1 MAIWNRNARQS
12 SSSDGASPHS
22 DPEKHGHGDY
32 GKSGVIGTGET
43 TAFNTDNNGVTV
55 HEDHKHLHR
64 GLKSRHIT
72 MIAIGGAIGTGLIIG
87 TGKALAQSGPGS
99 ILIAYTSVGL
109 LVYIVM
115 TALGEMAAWIPHSSG
130 FAGYATRFVD
140 PALGFALGWTYW
152 CKYIITT
159 PNQLTASALI
169 IQEWKTAEEVNP
181 GVWVAVFLVVI
192 CAINYFGIK
201 FFGELEFWL
210 SSIKVITIVGVIILS
225 FLLAVGATPGQE
237 ATGFKYYK
245 NPGAFREY
253 IDTGAAGKFYG
264 FWSSFVNAVF
274 AYLGTELIGVTVGE
288 AQNPRKTIPRA
299 IKLTFYRILFFYCLA
314 VFFLG
319 MIVPYNSEQLKF
331 ANTSKA
337 RASASPFVVAIK
349 LAGIKHLPGI
359 LNACILL
366 FTFSASNSDLYI
378 ASRTIY
384 GLAEQGHAPKIFRW
398 TDKRGVPV
406 PALAISALFCCT
418 AFMNVA
424 DDSTVVFG
432 YFVNLTTI
440 FGLLSWISLLVSH
453 IFFVRARRAQG
464 ITNDQLAYTAPFG
477 LIGSYIGL
485 FFCCLIALTKN
496 FNVFTKGKYGN
507 FDYKN
512 FVTGYLGI
520 PVYLICI
527 FGYKFFMKSKMVRPH
542 EADFYTGKDEIDRE
556 EEAFLAVQAEK
567 KAAGGNKGGWFYKT
581 FIAWLI

>member
-1 MAIWNRNARQS
+1 M
-12 SSSDGASPHS
+12 
-22 DPEKHGHGDY
+22 Y
-32 GKSGVIGTGET
+32 GKTEYMTGT
-43 TAFNTDNNGVTV
+43 TAQPRVDENGVTIY
-55 HEDHKHLHR
+55 EDNNHLHR

-99 ILIAYTSVGL
+99 ILIAYTSVGF

-115 TALGEMAAWIPHSSG
+115 TALGEMAAWIPHGSG
-130 FAGYATRFVD
+130 FAGYATRFCD

-159 PNQLTASALI
+159 PNQLTATALI
-169 IQEWKTAEEVNP
+169 IQEWVPPARVNP
-181 GVWVAVFLVVI
+181 GIFILIFLLLI
-192 CAINYFGIK
+192 CGINYFGIK

-210 SSIKVITIVGVIILS
+210 STIKVIVIVGVIILS
-225 FLLAVGATPGQE
+225 FLLAVGAGPGP

-245 NPGAFREY
+245 NPGAFRPY
-253 IDTGAAGKFYG
+253 IASGDAGKFYG
-264 FWSSFVNAVF
+264 FWSSLVNAVF

-299 IKLTFYRILFFYCLA
+299 IKLTFYRILFFYCLS

-319 MIVPYNSEQLKF
+319 MLVPYNSEDLKF
-331 ANTSKA
+331 ANQQKA
-337 RASASPFVVAIK
+337 KASASPFVVAIRI
-349 LAGIKHLPGI
+349 AGIKALPDI

-384 GLAEQGHAPKIFRW
+384 GLAEEGHAPKIFKW

-418 AFMNVA
+418 AFMNA
-424 DDSTVVFG
+424 ASSSTVVFG

-453 IFFVRARRAQG
+453 IYFVRARRAQG
-464 ITNDQLAYTAPFG
+464 IADNQLAYVAPFG
-477 LIGSYIGL
+477 LWGSIIAL

-496 FNVFTKGKYGN
+496 FNVFTRSPKTYGD

-520 PVYLICI
+520 PIYLICI
-527 FGYKFFMKSKMVRPH
+527 FGYKFIMKSKGVKPH
-542 EADFYTGKDEIDRE
+542 EADFYSGKDEIDRE
-556 EEAFLAVQAEK
+556 EEAFLAAQAEK
-567 KAAGGNKGGWFYKT
+567 KLAQGGKKNGSWFYRT
-581 FIAWLI
+581 FVAWLI

>member
-1 MAIWNRNARQS
+1 MAIFRKRHS
-12 SSSDGASPHS
+12 DSSDGASPHNS
-22 DPEKHGHGDY
+22 DPEKSGARTDY
-32 GKSGVIGTGET
+32 QHATGED
-43 TAFNTDNNGVTV
+43 AVTDANGVAV
-55 HEDHKHLHR
+55 HTDHTHLHR

-109 LVYIVM
+109 LVYVVM

-130 FAGYATRFVD
+130 FAGYATRFCD

-159 PNQLTASALI
+159 PNQITASALI
-169 IQEWKTAEEVNP
+169 IQEWPRTASDKVNP
-181 GVWVAVFLVVI
+181 GVWVAIFLI
-192 CAINYFGIK
+192 TITAINYFGIK

-210 SSIKVITIVGVIILS
+210 SSIKVVTIIGVIILS
-225 FLLAVGATPGQE
+225 FLLAVGAGPGP

-245 NPGAFREY
+245 NPGAFKPY
-253 IDTGAAGKFYG
+253 IAKGDAGKFYG
-264 FWSSFVNAVF
+264 FWSSLVNAVF

-299 IKLTFYRILFFYCLA
+299 IKLTFYRILFFYCLS

-319 MIVPYNSEQLKF
+319 MLVPYNSKELAF
-331 ANTSKA
+331 ALNAGT

-349 LAGIKHLPGI
+349 LAGIKALPDI

-378 ASRTIY
+378 ASRTLF

-398 TDKRGVPV
+398 TDNRGVPV
-406 PALAISALFCCT
+406 PALGLSALMCCT
-418 AFMNVA
+418 AFMNAA
-424 DDSTVVFG
+424 DDAKIVFG

-464 ITNDQLAYTAPFG
+464 ITNDQLAYTAPLG
-477 LIGSYIGL
+477 LMGSYIAL

-496 FNVFTKGKYGN
+496 FPVFTKGKWGN

-520 PVYLICI
+520 PIYLFCI
-527 FGYKFFMKSKMVRPH
+527 LGYKFFMKSKMVQPH

-556 EEAFLAVQAEK
+556 EEAFLAHQAAVK
-567 KAAGGNKGGWFYKT
+567 SNDKNASWFYRT
-581 FIAWLI
+581 FVAWLF

>member
-1 MAIWNRNARQS
+1 
-12 SSSDGASPHS
+12 
-22 DPEKHGHGDY
+22 
-32 GKSGVIGTGET
+32 
-43 TAFNTDNNGVTV
+43 
-55 HEDHKHLHR
+55 
-64 GLKSRHIT
+64 
-72 MIAIGGAIGTGLIIG
+72 
-87 TGKALAQSGPGS
+87 
-99 ILIAYTSVGL
+99 
-109 LVYIVM
+109 M

-169 IQEWKTAEEVNP
+169 IQEWKTADQVNP

-210 SSIKVITIVGVIILS
+210 SSIKVLTIVGVIFLS
-225 FLLAVGATPGQE
+225 FLLAVGAGPNGE

-245 NPGAFREY
+245 NPGAFKEY
-253 IDTGAAGKFYG
+253 IDTGDAGRFYG
-264 FWSSFVNAVF
+264 FWSSLVNAVF

-319 MIVPYNSEQLKF
+319 MIVPYDSDELKF
-331 ANTSKA
+331 ANNTKA

-349 LAGIKHLPGI
+349 LAGIRHLPGI

-424 DDSTVVFG
+424 DDSTIVFG

-477 LIGSYIGL
+477 LIGSYIAL

-512 FVTGYLGI
+512 FVTGYL
-520 PVYLICI
+520 V
-527 FGYKFFMKSKMVRPH
+527 S
-542 EADFYTGKDEIDRE
+542 
-556 EEAFLAVQAEK
+556 
-567 KAAGGNKGGWFYKT
+567 
-581 FIAWLI
+581 

>member
-1 MAIWNRNARQS
+1 MAIFNRS
-12 SSSDGASPHS
+12 SSSSNESPHQK
-22 DPEKHGHGDY
+22 DPEMY
-32 GKSGVIGTGET
+32 GKTEYTTGT
-43 TAFNTDNNGVTV
+43 TAQPRVDENGVTIY
-55 HEDHKHLHR
+55 EDNNHLHR

-99 ILIAYTSVGL
+99 ILIAYTSVGF

-115 TALGEMAAWIPHSSG
+115 TALGEMAAWIPHGSG
-130 FAGYATRFVD
+130 FAGYATRFCD

-159 PNQLTASALI
+159 PNQLTATALI
-169 IQEWKTAEEVNP
+169 IQEWVPPAKVNP
-181 GVWVAVFLVVI
+181 GIFILIFLALI

-210 SSIKVITIVGVIILS
+210 SSIKVIVIVGVIILS
-225 FLLAVGATPGQE
+225 FLLAVGAGPGP

-245 NPGAFREY
+245 NPGAFRPY
-253 IDTGAAGKFYG
+253 IASGDTGKFYG
-264 FWSSFVNAVF
+264 FWSSLVNAVF

-299 IKLTFYRILFFYCLA
+299 IKLTFYRILFFYCLS

-319 MIVPYNSEQLKF
+319 MLVPYDSDELKF
-331 ANTSKA
+331 ANSQKA
-337 RASASPFVVAIK
+337 KASASPFVVAIK
-349 LAGIKHLPGI
+349 LAHIKALPDI

-384 GLAEQGHAPKIFRW
+384 GLAEEGHAPKIFRW

-418 AFMNVA
+418 AFMNA
-424 DDSTVVFG
+424 AASSTVVFG

-453 IFFVRARRAQG
+453 IYFVRARRAQG
-464 ITNDQLAYTAPFG
+464 ITDNQLAYVAPLG
-477 LIGSYIGL
+477 LWGSIIAL

-496 FNVFTKGKYGN
+496 FNVFTRSKKTYGD

-520 PVYLICI
+520 PIYLICI
-527 FGYKFFMKSKMVRPH
+527 FGYKFIMKSKGVKPH
-542 EADFYTGKDEIDRE
+542 EADFYSGKDEIDRE
-556 EEAFLAVQAEK
+556 EEAFVAAQAEK
-567 KAAGGNKGGWFYKT
+567 KLARGGKKDGSWFYRT
-581 FIAWLI
+581 FVAWLI